1 MVQGADLDYSSY
13 GFTNVSDFMGGSS
26 SAALGAGDISCSSN
40 MLGGGKKKK
49 KSKKSKQRRKVS
61 KRVKQMTSMA
71 VKSMQQI
78 RKKRLNQK
86 KKNRKF
92 HKEVIKSIES
102 NEPISRNA
110 IKGLSP
116 SVYKFLEGIES
127 RTNTLTFSDYKQN
140 KKNNKLVSRVRG
152 GNHHTEKRTRTKV
165 KGGRCDRKKT
175 KRKSKRSS
183 FWDW

>member
-1 MVQGADLDYSSY
+1 MVQGSDLDFSSY
-13 GFTNVSDFMGGSS
+13 GFTNVSDYMGGPY
-26 SAALGAGDISCSSN
+26 SASLGAGDFTCSSG
-40 MLGGGKKKK
+40 MLGGGK

-61 KRVKQMTSMA
+61 KKVKQMTSMA

-92 HKEVIKSIES
+92 HKEVIKSIEY
-102 NEPISRNA
+102 NEPISRKA

-116 SVYKFLEGIES
+116 SVHKFLEGIES

-152 GNHHTEKRTRTKV
+152 GNHHTEKRTKV
-165 KGGRCDRKKT
+165 KGGRCNKKKT
-175 KRKSKRSS
+175 KRKRTS

>member
-1 MVQGADLDYSSY
+1 MIQGADLDYSSY

-40 MLGGGKKKK
+40 MLGGGKKNK

-116 SVYKFLEGIES
+116 SVHKFLEGIES

-140 KKNNKLVSRVRG
+140 KKKNKLVSRVRG
-152 GNHHTEKRTRTKV
+152 GNHHTENRTKR